1 MDIDNE
7 TAIKEFLLDID
18 CLEAL
23 SKWSEKFNL
32 FDVLKISRTEIRHSN
47 MLSWFLTPYE
57 NHGFGDKIL
66 KGFVQYAIKNSP
78 DDEDIFSTLLM
89 DYHDFI
95 IQREWHNIDIL
106 AVSDEFKFL
115 LCIENKIDSGE
126 HDNQLNRYQKII
138 DEYYPDYKKYYI
150 FLSPTGIESTIPEY
164 WISMSYE
171 NVLQIIENNINRL
184 EVSNEIETLINNYI
198 EIIKRDILKDEELNK
213 ICRDIYLKHKKA
225 LDLIY
230 ENMPD
235 KTSGLY
241 DIITKWLIEKTNNNE
256 LIFDKDFTTKSYIRF
271 RTKEMDNTIPLSDE
285 ANSGWKSKNHY
296 FYEIIN
302 NRGSEFYMQFVLNGE
317 NLTDEQKNIAEK
329 INKISPSKQQKIVWQ
344 WRTHFSTKRI
354 KTDDELDE
362 QKIISQLEKLLQEI
376 KAFEASLL
384 DKLKKC

>member
-1 MDIDNE
+1 
-7 TAIKEFLLDID
+7 
-18 CLEAL
+18 
-23 SKWSEKFNL
+23 
-32 FDVLKISRTEIRHSN
+32 
-47 MLSWFLTPYE
+47 
-57 NHGFGDKIL
+57 
-66 KGFVQYAIKNSP
+66 
-78 DDEDIFSTLLM
+78 
-89 DYHDFI
+89 
-95 IQREWHNIDIL
+95 
-106 AVSDEFKFL
+106 
-115 LCIENKIDSGE
+115 
-126 HDNQLNRYQKII
+126 
-138 DEYYPDYKKYYI
+138 
-150 FLSPTGIESTIPEY
+150 
-164 WISMSYE
+164 MSYE
-171 NVLQIIENNINRL
+171 NVLEIIENNKNRL
-184 EVSNEIETLINNYI
+184 EVSNDIETLINNYI

-317 NLTDEQKNIAEK
+317 NLTDEQKNIAEE